1 MDAMLLHEHMFHI
14 EWWKSSSAEIML
26 LVEKCFYILL
36 SFFVRLLRISKV
48 RSLFDKYS
56 GEWQAYKYY

>member
-26 LVEKCFYILL
+26 LVKKCFYILL
-36 SFFVRLLRISKV
+36 SFFFCKIAQDFKSEK
-48 RSLFDKYS
+48 FI
-56 GEWQAYKYY
+56 W